1 MVQPE
6 RGWVVAGNPLMVCCS
21 PQSSRFPQI
30 LGGSLLNPHCTPG
43 TWFPGGR
50 CRSGMAG
57 AARGAQITN
66 TCSGFTNP
74 PLNRNS
80 SLPSRVPAAS
90 LQKHNNFTSQII
102 FQRQSYK
109 FCRGSW
115 VTQFHLNYFVF
126 PFFASICF
134 SFFAA
139 VFHYFFFPLDVF
151 APLLPA
157 LSLTASPNPATFV
170 FKCSNLPCSRGLRSR
185 VNKFAS
191 VFSMQLNCTFT
202 VDILL

>member
-1 MVQPE
+1 MAQPE

-21 PQSSRFPQI
+21 PQSSHFPQI

-80 SLPSRVPAAS
+80 SLPSRVPVAS
-90 LQKHNNFTSQII
+90 LQKHNSFTSQII
-102 FQRQSYK
+102 FQRQSDK

-115 VTQFHLNYFVF
+115 VDSVPSQLFCFFLFCLYLFFILCCSISLLFFSHWMFLLLSCLLCLSQSLLTQRHLCLLFL
-126 PFFASICF
+126 
-134 SFFAA
+134 
-139 VFHYFFFPLDVF
+139 HPLIH
-151 APLLPA
+151 
-157 LSLTASPNPATFV
+157 SW
-170 FKCSNLPCSRGLRSR
+170 
-185 VNKFAS
+185 
-191 VFSMQLNCTFT
+191 
-202 VDILL
+202 

>member
-1 MVQPE
+1 MAQPE

-115 VTQFHLNYFVF
+115 VDSVPSQLF
-126 PFFASICF
+126 CF
-134 SFFAA
+134 SLFCLYLFFILCCSISLL
-139 VFHYFFFPLDVF
+139 FFPTGCFCSSLACFVSHS
-151 APLLPA
+151 
-157 LSLTASPNPATFV
+157 LS
-170 FKCSNLPCSRGLRSR
+170 
-185 VNKFAS
+185 
-191 VFSMQLNCTFT
+191 
-202 VDILL
+202 